1 MVREDIMKKL
11 RKVLAIV
18 VLFAVVIVLA
28 VSCTP
33 FGSDAPQGISLDTRT
48 FKKISDERMVA
59 EAENYK
65 GYIFKDGDSVM
76 TFRLKKPSVIKDD
89 MKYPVIV
96 FLHGR
101 DDGGT
106 DNSRHMYKSL
116 INSVGKYVGDDCFVL
131 MPQADKKLD
140 WTQIGGKSGDKG
152 SSDLYNKMLD
162 AVIAENS
169 AIDTNRV
176 YLTGMSMGGNGT
188 IYQAYNYPEKYAA
201 VVALCGYYNE
211 NIISD
216 LSRFDGMG
224 IWLEHS
230 KTDDVVNYKE
240 SEGLYNR
247 LISYGRSTNDTKL
260 NLIEKYKHDI
270 TEISYDNQALWQW
283 LMAYHKN

>member
-1 MVREDIMKKL
+1 MKKL
-11 RKVLAIV
+11 RRISCIV
-18 VLFAVVIVLA
+18 ALLAVVTLLA
-28 VSCTP
+28 VSCVP

-48 FKKISDERMVA
+48 FKKISDERMIA

-65 GYIFKDGDSVM
+65 GYIFKDGNSVM
-76 TFRLKKPSVIKDD
+76 TFRFKKPSVIKDD
-89 MKYPVIV
+89 MKYPLIV
-96 FLHGR
+96 FLHGSG
-101 DDGGT
+101 DGGT

-116 INSVGKYVGDDCFVL
+116 INSVGKYVGDDCYVL
-131 MPQADKKLD
+131 MPQADNKLD

-162 AVIAENS
+162 AVIAKNS
-169 AIDTNRV
+169 AIDTSRV

-188 IYQAYNYPEKYAA
+188 VYQAYSYPEKYAA

-240 SEGLYNR
+240 SEG
-247 LISYGRSTNDTKL
+247 
-260 NLIEKYKHDI
+260 
-270 TEISYDNQALWQW
+270 AL
-283 LMAYHKN
+283 

>member
-1 MVREDIMKKL
+1 MKKL
-11 RKVLAIV
+11 RKLLGIIAIIT
-18 VLFAVVIVLA
+18 VIMMLLVA
-28 VSCTP
+28 CTP

-48 FKKISDERMVA
+48 FKKISDERMIA
-59 EAENYK
+59 EAENYG
-65 GYIFKDGDSVM
+65 GYIFKDGDDVM
-76 TFRLKKPSVIKDD
+76 TFRFKKPSKITEDE
-89 MKYPVIV
+89 KYPLIV

-101 DDGGT
+101 GDGGT

-116 INSVGKYVGDDCFVL
+116 INSIDKFVGDDCYVL

-152 SSDLYNKMLD
+152 SSNLYNKMLD
-162 AVIAENS
+162 AVIAVNS

-176 YLTGMSMGGNGT
+176 YLTGMSMGGYGT

-201 VVALCGYYNE
+201 VVALCGYYNAE
-211 NIISD
+211 VISD

-247 LISYGRSTNDTKL
+247 LINYGRNTDDIKL

-270 TEISYDNQALWQW
+270 TKVSYDNQALWQW
-283 LMAYHKN
+283 LLSYKKN

>member
-1 MVREDIMKKL
+1 MKKL

-59 EAENYK
+59 EAENYE

-116 INSVGKYVGDDCFVL
+116 INSVDKYVGDDCYVL

-152 SSDLYNKMLD
+152 MSNLYNKMLD

-169 AIDTNRV
+169 AIDTSRV

-188 IYQAYNYPEKYAA
+188 IHQAYNYPEKYAA

-283 LMAYHKN
+283 LMAYNKN

>member
-1 MVREDIMKKL
+1 MKKL
-11 RKVLAIV
+11 RKLLGIVAIITAIMILLV
-18 VLFAVVIVLA
+18 ACA
-28 VSCTP
+28 P

-48 FKKISDERMVA
+48 FKKISDERMIA
-59 EAENYK
+59 EAENYG
-65 GYIFKDGDSVM
+65 GYIFKDGDDVM
-76 TFRLKKPSVIKDD
+76 TFRLKKPSKITASE
-89 MKYPVIV
+89 KYPLIV

-116 INSVGKYVGDDCFVL
+116 IYSVDKYVGDDCYVL

-152 SSDLYNKMLD
+152 SSNLYNKMLN

-169 AIDTNRV
+169 AIDTSRV
-176 YLTGMSMGGNGT
+176 YLTGMSMGGYGT
-188 IYQAYNYPEKYAA
+188 VYQAYNYPEKYAA

-211 NIISD
+211 EVISD

-224 IWLEHS
+224 VWLEHS

-247 LISYGRSTNDTKL
+247 FINYGRSTDDTKL

-283 LMAYHKN
+283 LMAYNKN

>member
-1 MVREDIMKKL
+1 MKKL
-11 RKVLAIV
+11 RKLLGIIAIITAIMMLLV
-18 VLFAVVIVLA
+18 A
-28 VSCTP
+28 CTP
-33 FGSDAPQGISLDTRT
+33 FGSDAPQGISIDTRT
-48 FKKISDERMVA
+48 FKKISDERMIA
-59 EAENYK
+59 EAENYG
-65 GYIFKDGDSVM
+65 GYIFKDGDDVM
-76 TFRLKKPSVIKDD
+76 TFRFKKPSKITEDE
-89 MKYPVIV
+89 KYPLIV

-101 DDGGT
+101 GDGGT

-116 INSVGKYVGDDCFVL
+116 INSIDKFVGDDCYVL

-152 SSDLYNKMLD
+152 SSNLYNKMLD
-162 AVIAENS
+162 AVIAVNS

-176 YLTGMSMGGNGT
+176 YLTGMSMGGYGT

-211 NIISD
+211 EVISD

-247 LISYGRSTNDTKL
+247 LINYGRNTDDIKL

-270 TEISYDNQALWQW
+270 TEVSYDNQALWQW
-283 LMAYHKN
+283 LLSYKKN

>member
-1 MVREDIMKKL
+1 MKKL
-11 RKVLAIV
+11 RKLLGIVAIIT
-18 VLFAVVIVLA
+18 VITMLLVA
-28 VSCTP
+28 CAP

-59 EAENYK
+59 EAENYG
-65 GYIFKDGDSVM
+65 GYIFKDGDDVM
-76 TFRLKKPSVIKDD
+76 TFRFKKPSKITEGE
-89 MKYPVIV
+89 KYPLIV
-96 FLHGR
+96 FLHGSG
-101 DDGGT
+101 DGGT

-116 INSVGKYVGDDCFVL
+116 INSIDKFVGDDCYVL

-152 SSDLYNKMLD
+152 SSNLYNKMLD
-162 AVIAENS
+162 AVIAVNS

-176 YLTGMSMGGNGT
+176 YLTGMSMGGYGT
-188 IYQAYNYPEKYAA
+188 LYQAYNYPEKYAA
-201 VVALCGYYNE
+201 VVALCGYYSE
-211 NIISD
+211 KIISD

-247 LISYGRSTNDTKL
+247 LINYGRNTDDTKL

-270 TEISYDNQALWQW
+270 TKVSYDNQALWQW
-283 LMAYHKN
+283 LMSYKKN

>member
-18 VLFAVVIVLA
+18 LLFAVVIVLA

-48 FKKISDERMVA
+48 FKKISDERMIA

-116 INSVGKYVGDDCFVL
+116 INSVDKYVGDDCFVL

-152 SSDLYNKMLD
+152 MSNLYNKMLD

-247 LISYGRSTNDTKL
+247 LISYGRSTDDTKL

-270 TEISYDNQALWQW
+270 TEVSYYNQALWQW
-283 LMAYHKN
+283 LMAYNKN

>member
-1 MVREDIMKKL
+1 MKKL
-11 RKVLAIV
+11 RRISCIV
-18 VLFAVVIVLA
+18 AVVAVVTLLA

-48 FKKISDERMVA
+48 FKKISDERMIA

-116 INSVGKYVGDDCFVL
+116 INSVGKYVGDDCYVL

>member
-1 MVREDIMKKL
+1 MNKL
-11 RKVLAIV
+11 RKVLGIV
-18 VLFAVVIVLA
+18 ALVTVVMLLA
-28 VSCTP
+28 VSCAP
-33 FGSDAPQGISLDTRT
+33 FGSDAPQGISRDTRT

-59 EAENYK
+59 ETENYE

-76 TFRLKKPSVIKDD
+76 TFRFKKPSSIKEGV
-89 MKYPVIV
+89 KYPLIV

-101 DDGGT
+101 GDGGT

-116 INSVGKYVGDDCFVL
+116 VNSVDKYVGDDCYVL

-162 AVIAENS
+162 AVLAENS
-169 AIDTNRV
+169 AIDTNRI

-201 VVALCGYYNE
+201 VVALCGYYNDE
-211 NIISD
+211 VIAD

-230 KTDDVVNYKE
+230 KTDDAVSYKE
-240 SEGLYNR
+240 SERLYNR
-247 LISYGRSTNDTKL
+247 LINHGRSADDTKL

-283 LMAYHKN
+283 LMAYNIN

>member
-1 MVREDIMKKL
+1 MIKL
-11 RKVLAIV
+11 RKISGIIALV
-18 VLFAVVIVLA
+18 AVVALLA
-28 VSCTP
+28 VSCVP
-33 FGSDAPQGISLDTRT
+33 FGSDAPQGISFDTRT

-59 EAENYK
+59 EAENYG
-65 GYIFKDGDSVM
+65 GYIFKDGDDVM
-76 TFRLKKPSVIKDD
+76 TFRFKKPSVIKEDA
-89 MKYPVIV
+89 KYPLIV

-116 INSVGKYVGDDCFVL
+116 INSVDKYLGDDCYVL

-140 WTQIGGKSGDKG
+140 WTQIGGKSGNMG
-152 SSDLYNKMLD
+152 SSNLYNKMLD
-162 AVIAENS
+162 AVIADNS
-169 AIDTNRV
+169 AIDTSRV
-176 YLTGMSMGGNGT
+176 YLTGMSMGGYGT

-211 NIISD
+211 EVISD

-230 KTDDVVNYKE
+230 KTDDVVTYKE

-247 LISYGRSTNDTKL
+247 LIYCGRSIEDTKL
-260 NLIEKYKHDI
+260 KLIEKYKHDI
-270 TEISYDNQALWQW
+270 TEVSYDNQALWQW
-283 LMAYHKN
+283 LTAYIKN

>member
-1 MVREDIMKKL
+1 MGIENEEIRRISC
-11 RKVLAIV
+11 IV
-18 VLFAVVIVLA
+18 ALLAVVTLLA
-28 VSCTP
+28 VSCVP

-48 FKKISDERMVA
+48 FKKISDERMIA

-89 MKYPVIV
+89 MKYPLIV
-96 FLHGR
+96 FLHGSG
-101 DDGGT
+101 DGGT

-116 INSVGKYVGDDCFVL
+116 INSVGKYVGDDCYVL

-152 SSDLYNKMLD
+152 SSNLYNKMLD
-162 AVIAENS
+162 AVIGKNS

-188 IYQAYNYPEKYAA
+188 IYQAYNYPEKYAS
-201 VVALCGYYNE
+201 VIALCGYYNE
-211 NIISD
+211 KIISD

-283 LMAYHKN
+283 LMAYNKK

>member
-48 FKKISDERMVA
+48 FKKISDERMIA

-116 INSVGKYVGDDCFVL
+116 INSVDKYVGDDCYVL

-169 AIDTNRV
+169 AIDTSRV

-270 TEISYDNQALWQW
+270 TEIAYDNQALWQW

>member
-18 VLFAVVIVLA
+18 VLFALVIVLA

-76 TFRLKKPSVIKDD
+76 TFRFKKPSEIKDGV
-89 MKYPVIV
+89 KYPLIV

-116 INSVGKYVGDDCFVL
+116 INSVGKYVGDDSFVL

-152 SSDLYNKMLD
+152 MSNLYNKMLD

-169 AIDTNRV
+169 AIDTSRV

-270 TEISYDNQALWQW
+270 TEIAYDNQALWQW
-283 LMAYHKN
+283 LMAYNKN

>member
-1 MVREDIMKKL
+1 MKKL
-11 RKVLAIV
+11 RRILCIVALLA
-18 VLFAVVIVLA
+18 VIALLV

-48 FKKISDERMVA
+48 FKKISDERMIA

-162 AVIAENS
+162 EVIAENS

>member
-1 MVREDIMKKL
+1 MKKS
-11 RKVLAIV
+11 RKLLGIVAIITAITMLLV
-18 VLFAVVIVLA
+18 ACI
-28 VSCTP
+28 P

-48 FKKISDERMVA
+48 FKKISDERMIA
-59 EAENYK
+59 EAENYG
-65 GYIFKDGDSVM
+65 GYIFKDGDDVM
-76 TFRLKKPSVIKDD
+76 TFRFKKPSKITEDE
-89 MKYPVIV
+89 KYPLIV

-101 DDGGT
+101 GDGGT

-116 INSVGKYVGDDCFVL
+116 INSIDKFVGDDCYVL

-152 SSDLYNKMLD
+152 SSNLYNKMLD
-162 AVIAENS
+162 AVIAVNS

-176 YLTGMSMGGNGT
+176 YLTGMSMGGYGT

-211 NIISD
+211 EVISD

-247 LISYGRSTNDTKL
+247 LINYGRNTDDIKL
-260 NLIEKYKHDI
+260 NLIEKFKHDI
-270 TEISYDNQALWQW
+270 TKVSYDNQSLWQW
-283 LMAYHKN
+283 LLSYKKN

>member
-1 MVREDIMKKL
+1 MKKL
-11 RKVLAIV
+11 RKLLGIVAIV
-18 VLFAVVIVLA
+18 TAIMILLVA
-28 VSCTP
+28 CTP
-33 FGSDAPQGISLDTRT
+33 FGSDTPQGISLDTRT
-48 FKKISDERMVA
+48 FKKISDERMIA
-59 EAENYK
+59 EAENYG
-65 GYIFKDGDSVM
+65 GYIFKDGDDVM
-76 TFRLKKPSVIKDD
+76 TFRFKKPSKITEGE
-89 MKYPVIV
+89 KYPLIV
-96 FLHGR
+96 FLHGSG
-101 DDGGT
+101 DGGT

-162 AVIAENS
+162 AVIAVNS

-224 IWLEHS
+224 IW
-230 KTDDVVNYKE
+230 
-240 SEGLYNR
+240 
-247 LISYGRSTNDTKL
+247 
-260 NLIEKYKHDI
+260 
-270 TEISYDNQALWQW
+270 A
-283 LMAYHKN
+283 

>member
-1 MVREDIMKKL
+1 M
-11 RKVLAIV
+11 
-18 VLFAVVIVLA
+18 
-28 VSCTP
+28 
-33 FGSDAPQGISLDTRT
+33 
-48 FKKISDERMVA
+48 
-59 EAENYK
+59 
-65 GYIFKDGDSVM
+65 
-76 TFRLKKPSVIKDD
+76 
-89 MKYPVIV
+89 
-96 FLHGR
+96 
-101 DDGGT
+101 
-106 DNSRHMYKSL
+106 
-116 INSVGKYVGDDCFVL
+116 
-131 MPQADKKLD
+131 
-140 WTQIGGKSGDKG
+140 KG

-201 VVALCGYYNE
+201 IVALCGYYNE

-260 NLIEKYKHDI
+260 NLIENYKHDI
-270 TEISYDNQALWQW
+270 TEIAYDNQALWQW
-283 LMAYHKN
+283 LMAYNKK

>member
-1 MVREDIMKKL
+1 MRKL
-11 RKVLAIV
+11 RKVLSIV
-18 VLFAVVIVLA
+18 ALVAVVTILA
-28 VSCTP
+28 VACVP
-33 FGSDAPQGISLDTRT
+33 FGSDAPQGISIDTRT

-59 EAENYK
+59 EAENYG
-65 GYIFKDGDSVM
+65 GYIFKDGDDVM
-76 TFRLKKPSVIKDD
+76 TFRFKKPSIIKENA
-89 MKYPVIV
+89 KYPLIV

-101 DDGGT
+101 GDGGT
-106 DNSRHMYKSL
+106 DNSRHMYKSF
-116 INSVGKYVGDDCFVL
+116 INSVDKYVGDNCYVL

-162 AVIAENS
+162 AVIADNS
-169 AIDTNRV
+169 AIDTSRV
-176 YLTGMSMGGNGT
+176 YLTGMSMGGYGT

-211 NIISD
+211 EIISD
-216 LSRFDGMG
+216 LSRFDDIG

-230 KTDDVVNYKE
+230 KTDDAVNYKE

-247 LISYGRSTNDTKL
+247 LISYGRSTQDTKL

-283 LMAYHKN
+283 LTAYDKN

>member
-1 MVREDIMKKL
+1 MKKL
-11 RKVLAIV
+11 RKLLGIVAIV
-18 VLFAVVIVLA
+18 TAIMILLVA
-28 VSCTP
+28 CTP
-33 FGSDAPQGISLDTRT
+33 FGSDTPQGISLDTRT
-48 FKKISDERMVA
+48 FKKISDERMIA
-59 EAENYK
+59 EAENYG
-65 GYIFKDGDSVM
+65 GYIFKDGDDVM
-76 TFRLKKPSVIKDD
+76 TFRFKKPSKITEGE
-89 MKYPVIV
+89 KYPLIV
-96 FLHGR
+96 FLHGSG
-101 DDGGT
+101 DGGT

-116 INSVGKYVGDDCFVL
+116 INSVGKYVGDDCYVL
-131 MPQADKKLD
+131 MPQADNKLD

-162 AVIAENS
+162 AVIAVNS
-169 AIDTNRV
+169 AIDTSRV

-247 LISYGRSTNDTKL
+247 LISYGRSNNDTKL

-283 LMAYHKN
+283 LMAYNKN